1 MRALLTRR
9 SLVLAA
15 LVMSLA
21 LAGMTR
27 ATWTTALAAGFTG
40 AKQSVDVP
48 GQDAAPAVLAL
59 ALVGGA
65 AAVATTL
72 ASRWV
77 RFITGPV
84 LILVGIGAAVSSI
97 SVRADAVSASTSAV
111 AEATGVVGGSVDA
124 EASIWPLVALVPAVL
139 LVVVGVLVLAVG
151 GRWPRRRSRYQRDA
165 SREVAPAELDPSD
178 DPAAAWDALSRGEDP
193 SDAAAEEPSVDAA
206 GGGAHDP
213 ADEPVDDTAEHPSD
227 DTRTEPPG
235 DSGRVAE

>member
-40 AKQSVDVP
+40 AKQSIDVT

-84 LILVGIGAAVSSI
+84 LVLAGIGAAVSAI
-97 SVRADAVSASTSAV
+97 TVRADAVSASTSAV
-111 AEATGVVGGSVDA
+111 AEATGVVGGSIDA

-139 LVVVGVLVLAVG
+139 LVVIGVLVLAVG

-193 SDAAAEEPSVDAA
+193 SDDPAEDPSDEPSVEPTDDPTD
-206 GGGAHDP
+206 DP
-213 ADEPVDDTAEHPSD
+213 ADDPVD

>member
-15 LVMSLA
+15 LLMSLA

-40 AKQSVDVP
+40 AKQSVDVT

-84 LILVGIGAAVSSI
+84 LILAGIGAIISAI

-111 AEATGVVGGSVDA
+111 AEATGVVGGAIDA
-124 EASIWPLVALVPAVL
+124 EASIWPLAALAPAVL
-139 LVVVGVLVLAVG
+139 LVVIGVLVLAVG
-151 GRWPRRRSRYQRDA
+151 GHWPRRRSRYQRDA
-165 SREVAPAELDPSD
+165 SREVAPAQLDPSD

-193 SDAAAEEPSVDAA
+193 SDEEVDEAVDEA
-206 GGGAHDP
+206 VN
-213 ADEPVDDTAEHPSD
+213 EPVDGQSD
-227 DTRTEPPG
+227 DTRTEPPE

>member
-1 MRALLTRR
+1 MRGLLARR

-27 ATWTTALAAGFTG
+27 ATWATALATGFTG
-40 AKQSVDVP
+40 SQQTVDVT

-59 ALVGGA
+59 ALVGAA

-84 LILVGIGAAVSSI
+84 LILAGIG
-97 SVRADAVSASTSAV
+97 SVVSAIGVSADVVGASSSAV

-124 EASIWPLVALVPAVL
+124 EASVWPLLALVPAVL
-139 LVVVGVLVLAVG
+139 LVVIGVLVLAVG

-165 SREVAPAELDPSD
+165 SREVAPAQLDPAD

-193 SDAAAEEPSVDAA
+193 SDASA
-206 GGGAHDP
+206 
-213 ADEPVDDTAEHPSD
+213 D
-227 DTRTEPPG
+227 DTRTAPPR

>member
-40 AKQSVDVP
+40 AKQSIDVT

-84 LILVGIGAAVSSI
+84 LVLAGIGAAVSAI
-97 SVRADAVSASTSAV
+97 TVRADAVSASTSAV
-111 AEATGVVGGSVDA
+111 AEATGVVGGSIDA

-139 LVVVGVLVLAVG
+139 LVVIGVLVLAVG

-193 SDAAAEEPSVDAA
+193 SDEPVDGPAGDPAEDPSDEPS
-206 GGGAHDP
+206 
-213 ADEPVDDTAEHPSD
+213 DEPVDDPADDPVD